1 MKKGWIIYNGF
12 LPGDK
17 FIDFAKMLEVA
28 ARNRGHHVTVLQNA
42 EVINEVGSVLNGG
55 DKTIPDYVLFTDKD
69 IYLAKQLEQ
78 AGIPVF
84 NSAKAI
90 EISDDKIK
98 TYQQLNV
105 QQLPIPKTIVAPK
118 QFGIASA
125 LSPVYIDNVIERLG
139 LPLVV
144 KEAFGSFGE
153 QVYLVEDREALI
165 ALTQKLV
172 KVPYIFQAYIKESYG
187 RDIRLQVVGDEVISA
202 MIRTSNDDF
211 RANVTTG
218 GKMAAYTPTEKEQKI
233 AVSASKAIGADFS
246 GVDLLFGKGDEPI
259 ICEVNSNAHIRNLL
273 DCTGVNAADA
283 IVAYVER
290 AGVNQ
295 CTHG

>member
-118 QFGIASA
+118 QFGIAST
-125 LSPVYIDNVIERLG
+125 LSPVYIDDVIERLG

-153 QVYLVEDREALI
+153 QVYLVENREALI
-165 ALTQKLV
+165 ALTQKLA

-218 GKMAAYTPTEKEQKI
+218 GKMAAYTPTVKEQKI

>member
-153 QVYLVEDREALI
+153 QVYLVENREALI
-165 ALTQKLV
+165 ALTQKLA

-218 GKMAAYTPTEKEQKI
+218 GKMAAYTPTVKEQKI